1 MVDYLRYVK
10 PNRKFTR
17 NLLVTER
24 YHRIDVC
31 CSPGGEVACRRY
43 HQHEHDCGGCK
54 GYRIECRHSK
64 QQLSNEASQQEGAAK
79 PECYSDGP
87 NLQTL
92 RQHQTED
99 LGRTSAD
106 RHTDSKLLGPSG
118 YHERHHSVDADG
130 CQR

>member
-43 HQHEHDCGGCK
+43 HQHEHDCGGCE

-79 PECYSDGP
+79 PERYSDVP
-87 NLQTL
+87 ICRPCDST
-92 RQHQTED
+92 RR
-99 LGRTSAD
+99 RTSAGPAPIAI
-106 RHTDSKLLGPSG
+106 RIPNSWVLLATMNDITP
-118 YHERHHSVDADG
+118 
-130 CQR
+130 